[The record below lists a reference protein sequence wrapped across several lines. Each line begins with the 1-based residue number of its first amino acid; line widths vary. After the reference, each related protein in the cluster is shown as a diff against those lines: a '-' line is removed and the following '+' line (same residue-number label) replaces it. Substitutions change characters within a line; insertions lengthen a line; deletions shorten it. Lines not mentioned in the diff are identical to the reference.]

1 MQPTEKERLTK
12 AHQAA
17 QLLAADLREVMTK
30 TDCMALEIVSLDM
43 LEQVVKIDQRL
54 NRVAEAARAKP
65 ETKKTA
71 AKMRIM
77 TDEEFLAAV
86 ADKGNPDDM
95 NRAFL
100 ELRRQGRIQI
110 FDDGSGDPLLVVI
123 EQTN

>member
-1 MQPTEKERLTK
+1 MDPMEHERLTK

-30 TDCMALEIVSLDM
+30 TDCMALEIVALDM
-43 LEQVVKIDQRL
+43 LQEVVKIAQRL
-54 NRVAEAARAKP
+54 RRVAEAARAKP
-65 ETKKTA
+65 ERNKTA

-77 TDEEFLAAV
+77 TDDEFLAAV
-86 ADKGNPDDM
+86 ADKGNPDEM
-95 NRAFL
+95 NRAFI

>member
-1 MQPTEKERLTK
+1 MDAMEKERLTK

-17 QLLAADLREVMTK
+17 QLLTADLREVMTK
-30 TDCMALEIVSLDM
+30 TDCMALEIVALDM

-54 NRVAEAARAKP
+54 RRLAEAARAKP
-65 ETKKTA
+65 ERNWP
-71 AKMRIM
+71 MRQM
-77 TDEEFLAAV
+77 RVLTDDEFLAAV

-110 FDDGSGDPLLVVI
+110 FDDGSGDPPS
-123 EQTN
+123 TCGSSP